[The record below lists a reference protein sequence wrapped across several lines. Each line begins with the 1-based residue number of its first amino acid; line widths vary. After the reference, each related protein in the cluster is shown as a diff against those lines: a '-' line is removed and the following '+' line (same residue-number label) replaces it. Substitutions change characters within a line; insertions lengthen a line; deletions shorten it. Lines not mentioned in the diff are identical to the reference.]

1 MFKTVL
7 TAGIVLSL
15 VCALGCSELSDFM
28 QESSSSGPD
37 IVRRAEL
44 GENWQMDQMRVHMD
58 AEAESLMLLRLPE
71 GGKVDGYFY
80 MEKGNEVEFQITGK
94 SLIYKFEAADNE
106 DSAGNTSD
114 RLSFIA
120 DQTQGDTYTFTFR
133 NPTEENET
141 AFLEVIY
148 PINGSLFVPIAE
160 K

>member
-1 MFKTVL
+1 MFKPVI

-15 VCALGCSELSDFM
+15 ICVLGCSELSDFM
-28 QESSSSGPD
+28 QESSSGPD

-44 GENWQMDQMRVHMD
+44 GEDWQMDQMRVHMD
-58 AEAESLMLLRLPE
+58 AEAESLVLLRLPE

-80 MEKGNEVEFQITGK
+80 LEKGDEVEFQITGK
-94 SLIYKFEAADNE
+94 SLLYRFEASSDE
-106 DSAGNTSD
+106 DSAGRTSD
-114 RLSFIA
+114 RFSFVA
-120 DQTQGDTYTFTFR
+120 DQSQGDTYTFTFL

-148 PINGSLFVPIAE
+148 PVNGSLFVPIAE